1 MNHKVFGGFFD
12 FLIQANVI
20 GLALGLM
27 LGNAVTEITGHLI
40 DDIVFPIL
48 KPFLSV
54 LQAASNRK
62 VKLPGGMRLNITSF
76 SKSFLKFSI
85 MLILV
90 GLLVKISGMSLAP
103 PVMAV
108 KVVEKN
114 NLAKVIHHHHHHHYG

>member
-1 MNHKVFGGFFD
+1 MNHKVFGGFFN

-27 LGNAVTEITGHLI
+27 LGNAVTEITGHFI

-54 LQAASNRK
+54 LQAASNK
-62 VKLPGGMRLNITSF
+62 KLKLPGGMSLDITSF
-76 SKSFLKFSI
+76 SKSFLKFAIILI
-85 MLILV
+85 MV
-90 GLLVKISGMSLAP
+90 GLIVKISGMSLTP

-108 KVVEKN
+108 EVVKT
-114 NLAKVIHHHHHHHYG
+114 V